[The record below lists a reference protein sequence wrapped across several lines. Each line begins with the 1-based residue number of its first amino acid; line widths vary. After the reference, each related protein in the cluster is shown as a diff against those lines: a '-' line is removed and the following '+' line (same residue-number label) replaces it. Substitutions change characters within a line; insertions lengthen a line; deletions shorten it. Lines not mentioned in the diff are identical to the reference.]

1 MKIEILFY
9 SASAPKICK
18 NVDTVYTKGGLLC
31 VQYKDR
37 LIVKYPLL
45 NIFSVAHYHGNHLG
59 STQCKPT
66 PKKS

>member
-1 MKIEILFY
+1 MKIEILFH
-9 SASAPKICK
+9 SASTPKICK

-45 NIFSVAHYHGNHLG
+45 NIFSVAHYHGRHLG
-59 STQCKPT
+59 TTKCKPSV
-66 PKKS
+66 KKS